1 VATTYLAIKSKEKSH
16 DHNIGNPL
24 HPATTRSQPPREG
37 PSPHQLDDH
46 PRLDGIGDRGI
57 DRALDAIEAA
67 LKEDHCEDHRHTIE
81 HCCYVPPPIQRRLK
95 ELGVLDA
102 SANGFLY
109 DLGDAYKANRGEEE
123 MRWMWPHRTLIDEG
137 IPAPGHSD
145 CPVCSPNPWLGI
157 YGLVTRKTSG
167 GDVLYAGE
175 GITPMEAIRAYTILG
190 AFAAWEEDIKGSVE
204 PGKLA
209 DPVVIDRDPLAI
221 PNDDLKNV
229 ETVMTIID
237 GKIVYRRC
245 QNII

>member
-1 VATTYLAIKSKEKSH
+1 MATTYQAIKSKEKSH
-16 DHNIGNPL
+16 DHNIRNSLYTAITRPQ
-24 HPATTRSQPPREG
+24 PARGSLLL
-37 PSPHQLDDH
+37 QLDDH

-67 LKEDHCEDHRHTIE
+67 LKEDPREDHRHRIE
-81 HCCYVPPPIQRRLK
+81 HCCYVPSPIQMRLK
-95 ELGVLDA
+95 ELGVIDA
-102 SANGFLY
+102 SATGFIH

-157 YGLVTRKTSG
+157 YGLVTRKTSSG
-167 GDVLYAGE
+167 NVLYAGE
-175 GITPMEAIRAYTILG
+175 GIMPMEAIRAYTILG
-190 AFAAWEEDIKGSVE
+190 AFAAWEEDIKGSIE

-209 DPVVIDRDPLAI
+209 DLVVIDKDPLNI

-237 GKIVYRRC
+237 GKIVYRRRK
-245 QNII
+245 NVI

>member
-1 VATTYLAIKSKEKSH
+1 M
-16 DHNIGNPL
+16 
-24 HPATTRSQPPREG
+24 
-37 PSPHQLDDH
+37 
-46 PRLDGIGDRGI
+46 
-57 DRALDAIEAA
+57 DAIEAA
-67 LKEDHCEDHRHTIE
+67 LKEVPREDHRHRIE
-81 HCCYVPPPIQRRLK
+81 HCCYVPPPIQKRLK
-95 ELGVLDA
+95 ELGVIDA

-167 GDVLYAGE
+167 GEVLYAGE
-175 GITPMEAIRAYTILG
+175 GITPMKAIRAYTVLG
-190 AFAAWEEDIKGSVE
+190 AFAAWEEGIKRSIE

-209 DPVVIDRDPLAI
+209 DLVVIDRNPLTI

-229 ETVMTIID
+229 ETVMTIVD
-237 GKIVYRRC
+237 GKIAYRRC
-245 QNII
+245 QNIIYKT